1 MNGLGKRVLRDSI
14 LKIILET
21 MFKML
26 LNRARLGEDTLE
38 AIRDSSPD

>member
-21 MFKML
+21 MFKMH